1 MYEHSHTASK
11 SVHGHHE
18 SDAQVPSP
26 RTLAP
31 EGTGFSTQYSSTRTR
46 RSKSASSIVPPSP
59 HISHLASA
67 RDLHDRVSET
77 SGEFGGELAKL
88 KKEVARYKRQMVKA
102 EKEAIKARSDLN
114 EVVDELMEVKSTTA
128 TPVAQE
134 GRRREPRHQRM

>member
-1 MYEHSHTASK
+1 M
-11 SVHGHHE
+11 
-18 SDAQVPSP
+18 
-26 RTLAP
+26 
-31 EGTGFSTQYSSTRTR
+31 
-46 RSKSASSIVPPSP
+46 
-59 HISHLASA
+59 
-67 RDLHDRVSET
+67 SET

-134 GRRREPRHQRM
+134 GRRRGPRHQRM